1 MVRLPKFTSLVVRST
16 PKGNPV
22 ALKVQRAVADYVGWS
37 AQYDTYSA
45 WVMANRPQ
53 APGGGWHFSPSM
65 DPSIGGQRYHLI
77 LRKDDWDLKGEK
89 RVAFRTTKGFK
100 LRDLAEL
107 GHFVKVDW
115 EAIKRIGGPRYER
128 KDLEALYQSP

>member
-1 MVRLPKFTSLVVRST
+1 M
-16 PKGNPV
+16 
-22 ALKVQRAVADYVGWS
+22 ADYVGWS

-128 KDLEALYQSP
+128 EDLEALYQSP